1 MAMEQ
6 GNVSRKISQQGTE
19 SALDK
24 STAGLIGYVTKYY
37 PNATSFEG
45 KDLPKEQ
52 RHTVD
57 IDVPNGS
64 RVIQYHS
71 VPCFVYSQGV
81 IDKGLEVNDRVW
93 VQFVNGDRKQP
104 IVTGYYREPGQLD
117 LFWNNLKYR
126 ISDFFGSLGV

>member
-1 MAMEQ
+1 MPMEQ
-6 GNVSRKISQQGTE
+6 GNVSRRISQQGTE

-24 STAGLIGYVTKYY
+24 STSGLIGYVTEYY
-37 PNATSFEG
+37 PNASSIS
-45 KDLPKEQ
+45 KEL

-64 RVIQYHS
+64 RTIKYYG

-81 IDKGLEVNDRVW
+81 IDKGLEKNDRVW
-93 VQFVNGDRKQP
+93 VQFINGDRKQP

-117 LFWNNLKYR
+117 LFWNNLKFR
-126 ISDFFGSLGV
+126 VSDFFSSLGV